1 MSAAL
6 VQFQPRFVWWQAV
19 CEGATI
25 RLLFSMAASI
35 MPMILYPWW
44 SDTFRPIYDPIW
56 GSAFWATPVA
66 DVGACVR
73 GFIIGFG
80 IVTLISVIGKWQS
93 YKKTVY
99 RLHPDRIVISERFV
113 TRQEKELRFSA
124 VTEVSLRRSVFQ
136 RLAGLGS
143 VYVATV
149 ATGQGE
155 WPTVSLVG
163 ASSVMAS
170 GVLLRDIP
178 KSDVVYD
185 TVRALMERSRP
196 A

>member
-25 RLLFSMAASI
+25 RLLFSVAASTMAISIYPLTKRYFFERLTTQYGDLPFLGVRI
-35 MPMILYPWW
+35 MLGLAI
-44 SDTFRPIYDPIW
+44 
-56 GSAFWATPVA
+56 VA
-66 DVGACVR
+66 L
-73 GFIIGFG
+73 IIGFG
-80 IVTLISVIGKWQS
+80 ILTLVSLIGKWQN
-93 YKKTVY
+93 YNKTVY
-99 RLHPDRIVISERFV
+99 RLHPDRIAISEGFL
-113 TRQEKELRFSA
+113 THQEKELRFSA
-124 VTEVSLRRSVFQ
+124 ATEVSLRRSVFQ

-178 KSDVVYD
+178 KPDVVYD